1 MSYQKLKVFQLLPV
15 HDKKI
20 YSNSQEYIGSVGDEA
35 NTLKI
40 HIYIYIKAVILQDLD
55 HQLSLIHE
63 LLQSP
68 SLQASY
74 SKEELGMSS

>member
-1 MSYQKLKVFQLLPV
+1 MKPTHSKS
-15 HDKKI
+15 I
-20 YSNSQEYIGSVGDEA
+20 Y
-35 NTLKI
+35 
-40 HIYIYIKAVILQDLD
+40 IYIYIKAVILQDLD